1 MMFWGFRVCLPEA
14 KTRYQSCLCVCVCS
28 VSQCCLTLCGPV
40 NCSPPGSSA
49 HGISRQE
56 YWNGVPFPTPGD
68 LPVPGIE
75 PASLIS
81 PELTSRFFPTSTY
94 TTHTHTHTH
103 THKLY
108 PNLSHL
114 NHIHK
119 SYFVH
124 WGKNGAK
131 EKWYLTTFVNIP
143 LYQENFAKKYQLFQ
157 LFK

>member
-14 KTRYQSCLCVCVCS
+14 KTRYQSCPCVCVCAQYLS
-28 VSQCCLTLCGPV
+28 AVWLFVLWTVVHQAPLSMGFPGKNTGMGCHFLLQGIFLSQGLNLHL
-40 NCSPPGSSA
+40 SSLLNWQA
-49 HGISRQE
+49 
-56 YWNGVPFPTPGD
+56 D
-68 LPVPGIE
+68 
-75 PASLIS
+75 SLLLAPI
-81 PELTSRFFPTSTY
+81 LHI
-94 TTHTHTHTH
+94 HTHTN

-108 PNLSHL
+108 QNLSHL